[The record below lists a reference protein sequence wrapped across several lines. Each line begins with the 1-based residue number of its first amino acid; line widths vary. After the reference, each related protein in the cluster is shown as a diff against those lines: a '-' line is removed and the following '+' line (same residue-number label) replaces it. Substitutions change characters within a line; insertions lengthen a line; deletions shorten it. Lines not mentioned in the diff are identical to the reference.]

1 MYSKFKDDDII
12 FILVII
18 GLTILRNIIILKRH
32 SYILLME
39 YFDKNGT
46 RQNDYKI
53 DRQIQNRDRKKF
65 DIKNIFIYQEGLSIS
80 LVWEVVAINRNICT
94 LGRVH
99 IGIRQIGDMQQI
111 KLTFKT
117 FLTEKEF

>member
-1 MYSKFKDDDII
+1 MYSKFTDDDII

-46 RQNDYKI
+46 RQNNYKI

-94 LGRVH
+94 PLQRANNT
-99 IGIRQIGDMQQI
+99 QS
-111 KLTFKT
+111 
-117 FLTEKEF
+117 